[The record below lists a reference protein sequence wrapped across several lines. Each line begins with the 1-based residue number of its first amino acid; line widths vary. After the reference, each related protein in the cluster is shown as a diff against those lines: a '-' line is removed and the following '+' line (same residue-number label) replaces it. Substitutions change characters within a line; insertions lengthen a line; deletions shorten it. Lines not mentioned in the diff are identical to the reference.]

1 MERNQVACQKH
12 WVLKSVLS
20 KQCTW
25 RRCCGN
31 LETPLVRK
39 LLTFFTYQHI
49 AAFGHGHCMMWPLIL
64 VLHGPCPWHGHQFYW
79 SWCHWSWCPWSG
91 AWSWPP
97 CSWWPGGG
105 HGPQNCGPISMKD
118 RTHGLPH
125 LVQVA
130 LSWVLL
136 HHQMALQCCAHRWLL
151 GSHNLDKSMAAGGPG
166 LLGLELHGL
175 APGLLAL
182 GVLPLAKHFPWLSV
196 LVVGMV
202 LESTQQC
209 WLGTKIGFCETS
221 FAT

>member
-1 MERNQVACQKH
+1 MGFVA
-12 WVLKSVLS
+12 
-20 KQCTW
+20 
-25 RRCCGN
+25 
-31 LETPLVRK
+31 P
-39 LLTFFTYQHI
+39 Y
-49 AAFGHGHCMMWPLIL
+49 
-64 VLHGPCPWHGHQFYW
+64 
-79 SWCHWSWCPWSG
+79 
-91 AWSWPP
+91 
-97 CSWWPGGG
+97 
-105 HGPQNCGPISMKD
+105 
-118 RTHGLPH
+118 
-125 LVQVA
+125 A
-130 LSWVLL
+130 L
-136 HHQMALQCCAHRWLL
+136 ALQCCAHRWLL